1 MAVVVSPNSFIRK
14 NEIIKEAL
22 RKILTG
28 INIHVKDNK
37 LPDIFLFSSRRSGS
51 TWLMEVIAYESRLR
65 FINEPLGIKYVLD
78 SKLNENNQLEGS
90 FIGEK
95 LFKIPS
101 VNSLENYLND
111 PRYTRICSA
120 YNVMNGNYHFITNR
134 RLFKIIHANPVLDKI
149 IDMYKENPRIFL
161 IRHPV
166 SNILSLKDAYPVM
179 IDPFLE
185 SQPFAEKLDD
195 ALIRFIETTLEH
207 GNIFEK
213 WALEWSLDQF
223 VPFQL
228 MKEGKLNVVSYEQFV
243 TEPSNVVKYLGDKFE
258 LLDVGRILNNI
269 NVPSASTSINK
280 MKFISSSSPDQKIA
294 SWRNKIDKSE
304 VIKIFNVIERFN
316 IDYYT
321 ADGNYPNEK
330 YMI

>member
-1 MAVVVSPNSFIRK
+1 
-14 NEIIKEAL
+14 
-22 RKILTG
+22 
-28 INIHVKDNK
+28 
-37 LPDIFLFSSRRSGS
+37 
-51 TWLMEVIAYESRLR
+51 
-65 FINEPLGIKYVLD
+65 
-78 SKLNENNQLEGS
+78 
-90 FIGEK
+90 
-95 LFKIPS
+95 
-101 VNSLENYLND
+101 
-111 PRYTRICSA
+111 
-120 YNVMNGNYHFITNR
+120 
-134 RLFKIIHANPVLDKI
+134 
-149 IDMYKENPRIFL
+149 
-161 IRHPV
+161 
-166 SNILSLKDAYPVM
+166 M